1 MTPVIFINCQD
12 SPFVDDIIAGRK
24 TYETRTRNTLKS
36 LLNWALGERVL
47 IAETGHGD
55 PVVRCSAII
64 DHFGAVYTEDRWND
78 LRKVHR
84 VPVGSEYD
92 WNPDTNVKWLYHLSD
107 VKTLAPFALP
117 RSCHRHGRVWAELR
131 EENLK

>member
-1 MTPVIFINCQD
+1 MTPVIFINCQGH
-12 SPFVDDIIAGRK
+12 PFVDDIIAGRK

-36 LLNWALGERVL
+36 LLQFALGECVL

-55 PVVRCSAII
+55 PVVRCSAVI

-78 LRKVHR
+78 LRKVHA

-92 WNPDTNVKWLYHLSD
+92 WNPDTKVKWLYHLTD
-107 VKTLAPFALP
+107 VKTLAPFRLP
-117 RSCHRHGRVWAELR
+117 KDCPRHGRVWAEYR
-131 EENLK
+131 EE